1 MTSTIASNQLNHQDG
16 PFDEINSYVTGI
28 ISLIGNVALIYATTR
43 VKVYSSSFRRVQYYV
58 CALRIAFSLVVAL
71 TSPTLVY
78 VAKMKSLYIVKG
90 GIPLPFSVGTIFLIL
105 FIFFVVIS
113 CCSPTVQYLQLCH
126 LLSDNGHKHEQFGPI
141 ISLISVLTGIPA
153 LALAAIGYLPTT
165 QELYDSREIV
175 YYLNGQGDSPFLI
188 VTVRKRLNPYTGE
201 HVADWTAG
209 ICTFYILTI
218 MVLSII
224 TVIVS
229 NVYIQYQLKK
239 KMMSPSAKS
248 SQNQVN
254 LILALQFSLPFLTIH
269 VPFYVSFILP
279 MFDMENNFL
288 SANLPYLFSWC
299 PAINPILVLCLVKVR
314 KTMNRALPEYSE
326 NHDESKKRK
335 MTFAEGRL
343 LKSSDREEVKNR
355 Q

>member
-90 GIPLPFSVGTIFLIL
+90 GIPLPFSVGN
-105 FIFFVVIS
+105 
-113 CCSPTVQYLQLCH
+113 
-126 LLSDNGHKHEQFGPI
+126 NGHKHEQFGPI
-141 ISLISVLTGIPA
+141 ISLISVLTGIPT

-188 VTVRKRLNPYTGE
+188 VTVRK
-201 HVADWTAG
+201 
-209 ICTFYILTI
+209 
-218 MVLSII
+218 
-224 TVIVS
+224 
-229 NVYIQYQLKK
+229 
-239 KMMSPSAKS
+239 
-248 SQNQVN
+248 
-254 LILALQFSLPFLTIH
+254 
-269 VPFYVSFILP
+269 
-279 MFDMENNFL
+279 
-288 SANLPYLFSWC
+288 
-299 PAINPILVLCLVKVR
+299 
-314 KTMNRALPEYSE
+314 
-326 NHDESKKRK
+326 
-335 MTFAEGRL
+335 
-343 LKSSDREEVKNR
+343 
-355 Q
+355 

>member
-90 GIPLPFSVGTIFLIL
+90 GIPLPFSVGN
-105 FIFFVVIS
+105 
-113 CCSPTVQYLQLCH
+113 
-126 LLSDNGHKHEQFGPI
+126 NGHKHEQFGPI

>member
-71 TSPTLVY
+71 TSPV
-78 VAKMKSLYIVKG
+78 S
-90 GIPLPFSVGTIFLIL
+90 TIFLIL